1 VGTATP
7 EIDMKCVGFG
17 TLLIGLGLLGVR
29 TDVHA
34 AGRLADVQIIDR
46 DTGSVLL
53 TYRSHGEYWVAG
65 RPGARYSIM
74 IQNHRGERIL
84 AVTAVDGINV
94 ISGETGAW
102 GQTGYVFSPGE
113 SYEIAGWRKSNAEIA
128 AFNFTAAGNS
138 YAERTGRP
146 ANVGVIGVALFLER
160 PAPVQSYQSLDR
172 QSPDRRSEQAG
183 LAQNRVDS
191 AADGAA
197 DGAAGS
203 AARASPPI
211 LAGAVPAA
219 PKSEEVKPYSAQSNV
234 ANMVPAQRLG
244 TGHGPRETS
253 YVQNTT
259 FDRLSSTPN
268 EVIKIRYDSYENLLA
283 MGVVPS
289 RPWQS
294 GPNPF
299 PDSALPRYVP
309 DPPGG

>member
-1 VGTATP
+1 
-7 EIDMKCVGFG
+7 MKCVGFAV
-17 TLLIGLGLLGVR
+17 LLIGSGVFGLR
-29 TDVHA
+29 TDADA
-34 AGRLADVQIIDR
+34 AGRIADVQIIDR
-46 DTGSVLL
+46 DTGGMLPL
-53 TYRSHGEYWVAG
+53 YRSHGEYWVAG

-102 GQTGYVFSPGE
+102 GQSGYVFSAGE

-160 PAPVQSYQSLDR
+160 PARVPRYESY
-172 QSPDRRSEQAG
+172 DRRSEESG
-183 LAQNRVDS
+183 NAQNRIEGDAV
-191 AADGAA
+191 G
-197 DGAAGS
+197 G
-203 AARASPPI
+203 AARASPPSFSGE
-211 LAGAVPAA
+211 APAA
-219 PKSEEVKPYSAQSNV
+219 PKLEEVQPYASLSNS
-234 ANMVPAQRLG
+234 VPAQKLG
-244 TGHGPRETS
+244 TGHGARETS

-268 EVIKIRYDSYENLLA
+268 ELIKIRYDSYENLVA
-283 MGVVPS
+283 MGVVPT
-289 RPWQS
+289 RPTWQR
-294 GPNPF
+294 PNPF

>member
-1 VGTATP
+1 
-7 EIDMKCVGFG
+7 MKRVGFG
-17 TLLIGLGLLGVR
+17 ILLIGLGVLGVR
-29 TDVHA
+29 TDAQA

-46 DTGSVLL
+46 DTGSVLPI
-53 TYRSHGEYWVAG
+53 YRSRGECWVAG

-74 IQNHRGERIL
+74 IQNRRGERLL

-102 GQTGYVFSPGE
+102 GQSGYVFSPGE

-128 AFNFTAAGNS
+128 AFNFTAAANS

-160 PAPVQSYQSLDR
+160 PVRVPRYEAF
-172 QSPDRRSEQAG
+172 DRRSAESG
-183 LAQNRVDS
+183 YAQNRIEGA
-191 AADGAA
+191 AADSPARAA
-197 DGAAGS
+197 SPSPSPAAG
-203 AARASPPI
+203 
-211 LAGAVPAA
+211 A
-219 PKSEEVKPYSAQSNV
+219 PKAEEVKPYASLSN
-234 ANMVPAQRLG
+234 AAPAPKLG

-253 YVQNTT
+253 YVQDTT

-268 EVIKIRYDSYENLLA
+268 EVIKIRYDSYENLVA

-294 GPNPF
+294 APNPF

>member
-1 VGTATP
+1 MKNVG
-7 EIDMKCVGFG
+7 IGL
-17 TLLIGLGLLGVR
+17 LLIGLGVLGVR
-29 TDVHA
+29 TGAHA

-46 DTGSVLL
+46 DTGSVLP
-53 TYRSHGEYWVAG
+53 TYRSRGEYWVAG

-102 GQTGYVFSPGE
+102 GQSGYVFSPGE
-113 SYEIAGWRKSNAEIA
+113 SYEIAGWRKSDAEIA
-128 AFNFTAAGNS
+128 AFNFTAAANS

-160 PAPVQSYQSLDR
+160 PARVPSYQAF
-172 QSPDRRSEQAG
+172 DRRSEESGAT
-183 LAQNRVDS
+183 QNRVE
-191 AADGAA
+191 GAL
-197 DGAAGS
+197 DS
-203 AARASPPI
+203 AARAAPSGSREGV
-211 LAGAVPAA
+211 ASA
-219 PKSEEVKPYSAQSNV
+219 PKLEEVKPYASLSN
-234 ANMVPAQRLG
+234 AVPAQKLG
-244 TGHGPRETS
+244 TGHGAREAS

-259 FDRLSSTPN
+259 FDRLSTTPN
-268 EVIKIRYDSYENLLA
+268 EVIKIRYDSYENLVA

-294 GPNPF
+294 APNPF
-299 PDSALPRYVP
+299 PDSAAPRYVP

>member
-1 VGTATP
+1 VEATTR
-7 EIDMKCVGFG
+7 EIDMKSVGIG
-17 TLLIGLGLLGVR
+17 LLLIGMGVLGVR
-29 TDVHA
+29 ADAHA

-46 DTGSVLL
+46 DTGSVLP
-53 TYRSHGEYWVAG
+53 TYRSRGEYWVAG

-102 GQTGYVFSPGE
+102 GQSGYVFSPGE
-113 SYEIAGWRKSNAEIA
+113 SYEIAGWRKSDAEIA
-128 AFNFTAAGNS
+128 AFNFTAAANS

-160 PAPVQSYQSLDR
+160 PRVPTYQAF
-172 QSPDRRSEQAG
+172 DRRSEESG
-183 LAQNRVDS
+183 TAQNRLQGGLD
-191 AADGAA
+191 
-197 DGAAGS
+197 S
-203 AARASPPI
+203 AARAAPSS
-211 LAGAVPAA
+211 AREGVASA
-219 PKSEEVKPYSAQSNV
+219 PKLEEVKPYASLSN
-234 ANMVPAQRLG
+234 AVPAPKLG
-244 TGHGPRETS
+244 TGHGARETS

-268 EVIKIRYDSYENLLA
+268 EVIKIRYDSYENLVA

-294 GPNPF
+294 APNPF
-299 PDSALPRYVP
+299 PDSAPRYVP

>member
-1 VGTATP
+1 
-7 EIDMKCVGFG
+7 MNRVGFG
-17 TLLIGLGLLGVR
+17 ILLIGLGVLGVR
-29 TDVHA
+29 THAQA

-46 DTGSVLL
+46 DTGSVLP

-102 GQTGYVFSPGE
+102 GQSGYVFSPGE

-128 AFNFTAAGNS
+128 AFNFTAATNS

-160 PAPVQSYQSLDR
+160 PARIPSYEALDR
-172 QSPDRRSEQAG
+172 GSEG
-183 LAQNRVDS
+183 SGYTQNRIDS
-191 AADGAA
+191 GADSIAN
-197 DGAAGS
+197 S
-203 AARASPPI
+203 AARASTPI
-211 LAGAVPAA
+211 LAGAAPAA
-219 PKSEEVKPYSAQSNV
+219 PKMEEVRPSSTPSNM
-234 ANMVPAQRLG
+234 ANMAPAQKLG
-244 TGHGPRETS
+244 TGHGARETS
-253 YVQNTT
+253 YVRDTT

-268 EVIKIRYDSYENLLA
+268 EVIKIRYDSYENLVA

-294 GPNPF
+294 APNPF
-299 PDSALPRYVP
+299 PDSAIPRYVP